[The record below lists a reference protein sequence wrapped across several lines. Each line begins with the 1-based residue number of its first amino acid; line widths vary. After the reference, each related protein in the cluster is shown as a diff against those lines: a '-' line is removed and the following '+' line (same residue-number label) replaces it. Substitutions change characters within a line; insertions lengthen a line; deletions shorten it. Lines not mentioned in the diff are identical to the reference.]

1 MRDRTVLA
9 GNKATRTA
17 VLEALAKKTTWA
29 HFACHGHADPANPSQ
44 SHLLLA
50 DEPLRVPD
58 IARLRLA
65 DAEFAFLSA
74 CATARTEPTLSDEAI
89 HLAAAFQTAGFRH
102 VVGTQWAVY
111 DKTAASVAEKIYQM
125 LLGRSGPNAGH
136 SAAALHRV
144 QSALRN
150 KFPDEPSRWASYLHA
165 GA

>member
-1 MRDRTVLA
+1 MVDRA
-9 GNKATRTA
+9 RSADRIAAEIAT
-17 VLEALAKKTTWA
+17 LS
-29 HFACHGHADPANPSQ
+29 G
-44 SHLLLA
+44 
-50 DEPLRVPD
+50 PD
-58 IARLRLA
+58 
-65 DAEFAFLSA
+65 F
-74 CATARTEPTLSDEAI
+74 TLSDEAI